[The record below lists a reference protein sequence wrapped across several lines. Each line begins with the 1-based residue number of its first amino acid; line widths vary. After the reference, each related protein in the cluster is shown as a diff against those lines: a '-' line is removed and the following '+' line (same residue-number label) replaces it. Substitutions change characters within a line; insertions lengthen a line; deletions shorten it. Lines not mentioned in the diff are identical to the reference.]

1 MYASRSVLDKTVIVL
16 RLHIDQRDLIFSK
29 DLQMLCNYTCTCM
42 LVFISF
48 GGITKTFKSKI
59 LYQFIFK
66 IKYTN
71 NVEFKQYYFK
81 D

>member
-1 MYASRSVLDKTVIVL
+1 MYASRSVLDKTAIVL
-16 RLHIDQRDLIFSK
+16 RLHIDQRDLICSK
-29 DLQMLCNYTCTCM
+29 DLQMLCNYTCM
-42 LVFISF
+42 LVFISL

-59 LYQFIFK
+59 LYQFNFK